1 MKTDTQI
8 LAEFNA
14 NINAGEEREAILIML
29 ELLLEIRALLTLD
42 FKLKNDQKD
51 II

>member
-14 NINAGEEREAILIML
+14 NLNGGDEQQAVRIML
-29 ELLLEIRALLTLD
+29 ELMLEIRALLTLK
-42 FKLKNDQKD
+42 FKLEHEKD

>member
-14 NINAGEEREAILIML
+14 NLNAGEEQGAVLVML
-29 ELLLEIRALLTLD
+29 ELLLEIRALLTLN
-42 FKLKNDQKD
+42 FKLQHDQET
-51 II
+51 IL

>member
-14 NINAGEEREAILIML
+14 NLNAGEERGAILVML
-29 ELLLEIRALLTLD
+29 ELLLEIRALLTLKI
-42 FKLKNDQKD
+42 KLDHD
-51 II
+51 TDTIL

>member
-14 NINAGEEREAILIML
+14 NLNAGEEQGAVLVML
-29 ELLLEIRALLTLD
+29 VLLLEIRALLLTPQ
-42 FKLKNDQKD
+42 NDEKD

>member
-14 NINAGEEREAILIML
+14 NLNAGEEQGAVLVML
-29 ELLLEIRALLTLD
+29 ELLLEIRGLLVD
-42 FKLKNDQKD
+42 VISQENEEQD
-51 II
+51 IV